1 MLTGVDFSH
10 GSWHMRYDYGQWQK
24 RYYLMIILF
33 LLGSSD
39 GLFGKSE
46 GPKKLLYQTFSK
58 INTKF

>member
-1 MLTGVDFSH
+1 MDPGT
-10 GSWHMRYDYGQWQK
+10 RYDYGQWQK
-24 RYYLMIILF
+24 RYYLKIILF

-46 GPKKLLYQTFSK
+46 GTKKLLYQIFSK